1 MVGAGINVF
10 AVWGYIITKAK
21 RGFIEINPKLLA
33 FTLGGTEAEIMAAL
47 EFLQQPD
54 ENSRSKLEDGKRLV
68 KEGQFQYRVVN
79 WETYDQI
86 RSEIERRD
94 YNRVRQQKHR
104 EREKAAEVIL
114 VAPAEKPPAVPPAP
128 PDVKAP
134 VKPKKSPA
142 EPAINAEALAIYD
155 AYPRHIARADA
166 LDAIGKALK
175 KISANELLKKTQ
187 EYAAARAGQDDH
199 YTPHPATWF
208 NRESYY
214 DDPNA
219 WKSNTPAP
227 TGKPNP
233 RKFGVVGT
241 TDYGDGV
248 KPRLQRELEEKARLA
263 EQMAS
268 DGGNPPP
275 DNPGAQPGL

>member
-1 MVGAGINVF
+1 MKRFTETNKWRDAWFRKLSAPAKLVWIYMTENCDQVGMIELDLKLLSDDCGCKITEGHLAELGDRVQKVCDDRFFIPKFIYFQYGELTPTCAPHRSILKMVEIHKLTRDGILYFHPKGNPVGALEKNHV
-10 AVWGYIITKAK
+10 K
-21 RGFIEINPKLLA
+21 RKEAPADPEINS
-33 FTLGGTEAEIMAAL
+33 I
-47 EFLQQPD
+47 
-54 ENSRSKLEDGKRLV
+54 
-68 KEGQFQYRVVN
+68 
-79 WETYDQI
+79 
-86 RSEIERRD
+86 
-94 YNRVRQQKHR
+94 
-104 EREKAAEVIL
+104 
-114 VAPAEKPPAVPPAP
+114 
-128 PDVKAP
+128 
-134 VKPKKSPA
+134 
-142 EPAINAEALAIYD
+142 ALAIYD

-233 RKFGVVGT
+233 RNFGVVGT

-275 DNPGAQPGL
+275 DNPGAQPGI